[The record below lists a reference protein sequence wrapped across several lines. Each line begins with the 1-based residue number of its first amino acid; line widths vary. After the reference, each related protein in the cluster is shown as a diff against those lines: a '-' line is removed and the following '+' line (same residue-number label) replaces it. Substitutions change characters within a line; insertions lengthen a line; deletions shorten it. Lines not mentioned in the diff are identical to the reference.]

1 MERKVENKEVGLRV
15 DSVLFGILSKEYE
28 LPLTRTIVQSNLS
41 QGCKVNGEVCKK
53 SYKLKEN
60 DILTLDLQ
68 FWEEI
73 RATMDLSEE
82 MIGEKGELDIR
93 YEDDDL
99 LVIYKGKG
107 TVVHPGVG
115 NVDNTLA
122 NHIRYYLEQKGEY
135 DSLVDRCGIV
145 HRLDKGVSGLM
156 VVAKSKESQVYLKA
170 LFQNH
175 EVIKIYH
182 GYVKDSG
189 MCKLESFKESE
200 QEIDFKKYIKEMN
213 ISFEPWK
220 SWFNMRGY
228 IGRSSKNRYKME
240 FKQYEFS
247 GSKYAESYILKSKD
261 QVLVKIETGRM
272 HQIRASLEY
281 LGLNIVGDTLYG
293 SNSSK
298 NQSDEIMLESVLLS
312 FVKQNGERL
321 TLKIYE

>member
-1 MERKVENKEVGLRV
+1 MERKVEDREIGVRL
-15 DSVLFGILSKEYE
+15 DSVVFEILSREYA
-28 LPLTRTIVQSNLS
+28 LPLTRNIVQSNLS
-41 QGCKVNGEVCKK
+41 EGCKVNGEVCKK

-68 FWEEI
+68 FWEDI

-82 MIGEKGELDIR
+82 IVGEQGNLDIR
-93 YEDDDL
+93 YEDEDL
-99 LVIYKGKG
+99 LVIYKAKG

-115 NVDNTLA
+115 NVGNTIA
-122 NHIRYYLEQKGEY
+122 NYIRYYLESKGEY
-135 DSLVDRCGIV
+135 DSLMDRCGIV

-156 VVAKSKESQVYLKA
+156 VVAKSKESQGYLKA

-175 EVIKIYH
+175 EVVKIYH
-182 GYVKDSG
+182 AYVKEMG
-189 MCKLESFKESE
+189 RCNLESFKESE

-240 FKQYEFS
+240 FKQYEFG
-247 GSKYAESYILKSKD
+247 GSKFAESYILKSKD

-293 SNSSK
+293 NSSSRK
-298 NQSDEIMLESVLLS
+298 QGDSIMLESVLLS

-321 TLKIYE
+321 TLKVYE

>member
-1 MERKVENKEVGLRV
+1 MERKVKDREIGVRL
-15 DSVLFGILSKEYE
+15 DSVVFEMLSKEYE

-41 QGCKVNGEVCKK
+41 EGCKVNGEVCKK
-53 SYKLKEN
+53 SYKLRDSDTLN
-60 DILTLDLQ
+60 LDLEV
-68 FWEEI
+68 WKEI
-73 RATMDLSEE
+73 RSSMDLSEE
-82 MIGEKGELDIR
+82 ILGEKGELDIR
-93 YEDDDL
+93 YEDEDL
-99 LVIYKGKG
+99 LVIYKEKG

-115 NVDNTLA
+115 NIGNTLA

-135 DSLVDRCGIV
+135 DCLMDRCGIV

-156 VVAKSKESQVYLKA
+156 VVAKSKESQGYLKA

-182 GYVKDSG
+182 AYVKEMG
-189 MCKLESFKESE
+189 MCKLELFKESE
-200 QEIDFKKYIKEMN
+200 QEIDLKKYVKEMN

-240 FKQYEFS
+240 FKQYEFG
-247 GSKYAESYILKSKD
+247 GSKFAESYILKSKD

-272 HQIRASLEY
+272 HQIRVSLEY
-281 LGLNIVGDTLYG
+281 LGLNILGDTLYG
-293 SNSSK
+293 SNGSK
-298 NQSDEIMLESVLLS
+298 NQSESIMLESVLLS

-321 TLKIYE
+321 TLKVDK